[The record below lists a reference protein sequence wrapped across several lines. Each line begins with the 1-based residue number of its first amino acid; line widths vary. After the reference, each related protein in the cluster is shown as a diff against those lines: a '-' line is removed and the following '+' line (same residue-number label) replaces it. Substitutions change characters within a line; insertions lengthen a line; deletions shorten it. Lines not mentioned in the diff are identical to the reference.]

1 MITTIFK
8 KSKPINLVISAF
20 IILLGF
26 SIVEVRAL
34 NFSFGNHFFTRII
47 AVLAV
52 MFSVLVVDFIVKKNS
67 ISEKN
72 SFVILFFSLFFFFYW
87 DLAKDNQLVFSNLF
101 ILLALRKIISLK
113 SQILVTKKIFDAA
126 FWISIATLFSF
137 WSILFLL
144 VLYLGILIYASNY
157 YKHFLV
163 PLVSVFIVFIIV
175 NSYHLFFYDTYF
187 HFLNDTISLDFKD
200 IFTIKKT
207 FAVVVFL
214 IMILISAILFLPSI
228 KNKTQK
234 NKSSYYI
241 LLMSLIIALIISI
254 ITPNK
259 GLGVLIYAYF
269 PLAALFTV
277 VYERLKNRW
286 LISGIIYLLIIL
298 STVFL
303 FI

>member
-34 NFSFGNHFFTRII
+34 NFSFGNDFFTRII

-175 NSYHLFFYDTYF
+175 NSYYLFFYDTNF

-214 IMILISAILFLPSI
+214 IMILISTILFLPSI

>member
-20 IILLGF
+20 IILIGF
-26 SIVEVRAL
+26 SIVEIKGM
-34 NFSFGNHFFTRII
+34 NFSLESDFFIRII
-47 AVLAV
+47 AALAV
-52 MFSVLVVDFIVKKNS
+52 IFSVLVVDFIVKKNN
-67 ISEKN
+67 ISERN

-87 DLAKDNQLVFSNLF
+87 DFAKDNQLVFSNLF

-113 SQILVTKKIFDAA
+113 SQILITKKIFDAA
-126 FWISIATLFSF
+126 LWISIATLFSF

-144 VLYLGILIYASNY
+144 VLYLGIILYASNY

-163 PLVSVFIVFIIV
+163 PLVSVFVVFIII
-175 NSYHLFFYDTYF
+175 NSYQLFFYGDYF
-187 HFLNDTISLDFKD
+187 HFLSDTVMLDFENF
-200 IFTIKKT
+200 FTIKNT
-207 FAVVVFL
+207 LATIIFL
-214 IMILISAILFLPSI
+214 IMALTGIIFFLPSI

-241 LLMSLIIALIISI
+241 LFSSLIIALIIGV

-259 GLGVLIYAYF
+259 GLGVLIFTYF

-277 VYERLKNRW
+277 VYERLKNE
-286 LISGIIYLLIIL
+286 LLTSSVIYLLIIL
-298 STVFL
+298 SIVFL